1 LEQDLNYR
9 RNKQHDIL
17 RRQKIL
23 ITGATG
29 FIGSH
34 LCERLKQIGAVVHG
48 ISRTSRAPTSEGIQW
63 WHGDV
68 GDVEV
73 LRRMFKEIKPDTVF
87 HLASHVYG
95 APNLE
100 HVLPAF
106 HANLQS
112 TVNLLTAGAEIGCRR
127 MVLTGSLAEPVYEQG
142 EMFPSSPYAAA
153 KWASSAY
160 GRMFHA
166 LYRFPVVMARVF
178 MVYGP
183 AQRDLSKLVPYV
195 TLSLLQGKSPNISSG
210 SRMVDWVYVDD
221 VIDGFLSVAIAPDIE
236 GATVDIG
243 SGNLVAI
250 REIVERL
257 EKILNTGSRA
267 SFGALQDRPL
277 EPVRIANVKDTYSK
291 IGWKPTNSLNVGL
304 QTTVEWYKEHLV
316 ELTRTI
322 GA

>member
-1 LEQDLNYR
+1 MNHSK
-9 RNKQHDIL
+9 NKEPQIL
-17 RRQKIL
+17 FGRKVL
-23 ITGATG
+23 ITGASG

-34 LCERLKQIGAVVHG
+34 LCARLKQIGAKIHG
-48 ISRTSRAPTSEGIQW
+48 VSRTPRAAESEGIRW
-63 WHGDV
+63 WQGDV

-73 LRRMFKEIKPDTVF
+73 VRCLFKEISPDTVF

-100 HVLPAF
+100 HILPAF
-106 HANLQS
+106 RANLQS
-112 TVNLLTAGAEIGCRR
+112 TVNLLTAGAETGCRR

-142 EMFPSSPYAAA
+142 EKFPSSPYAAA

-166 LYRFPVVMARVF
+166 LYGLPVVMTRVF

-183 AQRDLSKLVPYV
+183 AQRDVSKLIPYV
-195 TLSLLQGKSPNISSG
+195 TLSLLQGSAPKISSG
-210 SRMVDWVYVDD
+210 SRMVDWIYVDD
-221 VIDGFLSVAIAPDIE
+221 VIDGFLSVAAAPGIE
-236 GATVDIG
+236 GSTIDIG

-257 EKILNTGSRA
+257 ERIVDSGPPV

-277 EPVRIANVKDTYSK
+277 ETVRIANVMDTCSK
-291 IGWKPTNSLNVGL
+291 IGWKPAISLDAGL
-304 QTTVEWYKEHLV
+304 RTTVEWYKEH
-316 ELTRTI
+316 RTEFTSAA
-322 GA
+322 GT

>member
-1 LEQDLNYR
+1 MKHTPDEQGHTLGGR
-9 RNKQHDIL
+9 TV
-17 RRQKIL
+17 L
-23 ITGATG
+23 ITGASG

-34 LCERLKQIGAVVHG
+34 LCNRLKRIGATVHG
-48 ISRTSRAPTSEGIQW
+48 ISRTLRAPVLEGVQW
-63 WHGDV
+63 WQGDLV
-68 GDVEV
+68 DVEAM
-73 LRRMFKEIKPDTVF
+73 RRLFKEIKPDTVF

-112 TVNLLTAGAEIGCRR
+112 TVNLLTVAAEVGCRR

-142 EMFPSSPYAAA
+142 ETFPSSPYAAA

-166 LYRFPVVMARVF
+166 LYRLPVVMTRVF

-183 AQRDLSKLVPYV
+183 AQRDLSKLIPYV
-195 TLSLLQGKSPNISSG
+195 TVSLLKNKSPKISSG

-221 VIDGFLSVAIAPDIE
+221 VIDGFLSVAAAPGIE
-236 GATVDIG
+236 GSTIDIG

-257 EKILNTGSRA
+257 EKIMNTGSLA
-267 SFGALQDRPL
+267 SFGALPDRPM
-277 EPVRIANVKDTYSK
+277 EPVRIANVTETY
-291 IGWKPTNSLNVGL
+291 
-304 QTTVEWYKEHLV
+304 
-316 ELTRTI
+316 
-322 GA
+322 